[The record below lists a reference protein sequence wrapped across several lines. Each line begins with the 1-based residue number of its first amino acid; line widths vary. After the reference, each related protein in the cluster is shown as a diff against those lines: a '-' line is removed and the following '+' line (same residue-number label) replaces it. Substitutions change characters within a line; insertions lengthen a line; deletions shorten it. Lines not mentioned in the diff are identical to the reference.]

1 MRPGSNLK
9 SSGKKRF
16 VRRMFDDIYLRYDL
30 LNTILSAGMDDRWRK
45 KAIEGIASD
54 SVIIDLCGG
63 GGQLA
68 GQLLEG
74 RSFQGLVIV
83 ADISMRMISQA
94 PRILGPGGSGSRY
107 VAVVCDV
114 QCLPFKDRVF
124 DAAISAFSLRNL
136 DDLSAFSNEARRILR
151 YGGRARLLE
160 IGHPRGRILRF
171 FFEFYFYR
179 LGPLIAR
186 IFTDKRYAYEY
197 LPASLKAFPHQ
208 KDVLRVLSANW
219 DDSDMLE
226 LWRGIAVIYKLSKR
240 KNGKG

>member
-1 MRPGSNLK
+1 
-9 SSGKKRF
+9 
-16 VRRMFDDIYLRYDL
+16 MFDDIYLRYDL
-30 LNTILSAGMDDRWRK
+30 LNTILSAGMDNRWRK
-45 KAIEGIASD
+45 KAIEEIASD
-54 SVIIDLCGG
+54 AVIIDLCGG

-68 GQLLEG
+68 RKLLD
-74 RSFQGLVIV
+74 RRNFQGLVIV
-83 ADISMRMISQA
+83 ADISRRMISQV
-94 PRILGPGGSGSRY
+94 PRILGPLGSGGQY
-107 VAVVCDV
+107 MAVVSDV
-114 QCLPFKDRVF
+114 ECLPFKNCVF

-136 DDLSAFSNEARRILR
+136 DNLSAFSSEARRILK
-151 YGGRARLLE
+151 YGGRASLLE
-160 IGHPRGRILRF
+160 IGHPRGGILSF

-240 KNGKG
+240 ENGKG